1 MHKNF
6 VKKVNEL
13 YELILEPLDN
23 IYKMIAINNYKT
35 MLDIEDKSK
44 FSERYYKFNGLNKEK
59 GIVYTPEEISVFIIK
74 EALKAEDV
82 INNPNIKVLDPA
94 CGCGNFIIP
103 CFEYLK
109 KIFIKNL
116 HSINGKNNMNLKE
129 QDITKHIIDNNLY
142 GFDIDEDALRVLLLD
157 LFTISGYINERNF
170 KNRDFL
176 LDSID
181 IDFNVIIGNPPYVGH
196 KSVDREYSKLLKEKY
211 KGIYKDKGDISYC
224 FFKSALEKLKDKGK
238 LSFITSR
245 YFMES
250 PSGEELRKILLE
262 KTKLYK
268 IIDFYGI
275 RPFKKVGV
283 DPAIIFLVNGRIPE
297 NEIENTKIEVIK
309 PISSTGKNKKDFY
322 EALFLNKNKRYKSF
336 YVSNSSFNNNNGWI
350 LIDEKERNIIKKIE
364 KKSYTSLSDICESY
378 QGIITGCDKAFV
390 VDYSTIKK
398 ENIEM
403 NIIKPWIKSSYIYKN
418 QVVGED
424 KFLIY
429 SDSIKNER
437 EYPNAINY
445 IMKHKERLMN
455 RRECKK
461 DLRQWYELQWGRKQ
475 KIFEEEKI
483 IFPYKSSSNRFAL
496 DKGSYFSAD
505 VYALV
510 LKEHTVFSYKYLLYL
525 LNSKLYEFYF
535 KTFGKKLGE
544 DLFEYYPNKLMNLCI
559 PHIKGYSSKME
570 EVHLYKFF
578 ELTEEEIDIIENK
591 TS

>member
-1 MHKNF
+1 MDKNF

-13 YELILEPLDN
+13 YELILQPLDN
-23 IYKMIAINNYKT
+23 TYKMIAINNYKA

-44 FSERYYKFNGLNKEK
+44 FSEEYYKFYGLNKEK
-59 GIVYTPEEISVFIIK
+59 GIVYTPEEISLFIIK

-109 KIFIKNL
+109 EIFIENL
-116 HSINGKNNMNLKE
+116 HSINEKNHINLKE
-129 QDITKHIIDNNLY
+129 ENITKHIIDNNLY

-157 LFTISGYINERNF
+157 LFTISGYINEKNF
-170 KNRDFL
+170 KNKDFL

-181 IDFNVIIGNPPYVGH
+181 TDFNVIIGNPPYVGH
-196 KSVDREYSKLLKEKY
+196 KSVDKEYSKILKEKY

-224 FFKSALEKLKDKGK
+224 FFKSALGKLKDKGK
-238 LSFITSR
+238 LAFITSR
-245 YFMES
+245 YFIES

-262 KTKLYK
+262 KTTLYK

-275 RPFKKVGV
+275 RPFKNVGV
-283 DPAIIFLVNGRIPE
+283 DPAIIFLINKKIPK
-297 NEIENTKIEVIK
+297 NEIESAKIEVIK
-309 PISSTGKNKKDFY
+309 PITSTGKNKKDFY
-322 EALFLNKNKRYKSF
+322 EALFLNENKNYKKFHVLSK
-336 YVSNSSFNNNNGWI
+336 NLDNKGWV
-350 LIDEKERNIIKKIE
+350 LVDEKQRNIIKKIE
-364 KKSYTSLSDICESY
+364 EKSHFLLEDICDSY

-390 VDYSTIKK
+390 LDYSTIKK

-403 NIIKPWIKSSYIYKN
+403 NIIRPWIKSSYIYKN

-429 SDSIKNER
+429 SDSIKDER

-445 IMKHKERLMN
+445 IMKHKEKLMN

-461 DLRQWYELQWGRKQ
+461 GLRQWYELQWGRKQ

-483 IFPYKSSSNRFAL
+483 IFPYKAASNRFAL

-505 VYALV
+505 VYSLV
-510 LKEHTVFSYKYLLYL
+510 LKEDAEFSYECLLYI

-559 PHIKGYSSKME
+559 PCIEDYNNQIDESY
-570 EVHLYKFF
+570 LYKFF
-578 ELTEEEIDIIENK
+578 ELTEEEINIVE
-591 TS
+591 S